1 MRSWSGFTFSASE
14 SLGLPHDDTQAFD
27 GTQTAMSMKAPIF
40 IDSDNE
46 QDTPPKVAGPLKPP
60 KSVCVSE
67 PPKNASALEL
77 QLLSQQETDVAKYT
91 NTLRISVCK

>member
-1 MRSWSGFTFSASE
+1 MRSWSGYTFSVSE
-14 SLGLPHDDTQAFD
+14 SLGFASDDTQAFD
-27 GTQTAMSMKAPIF
+27 GTQTAMSMKTPIF

-46 QDTPPKVAGPLKPP
+46 LDTPPKVAGSSKPP

-67 PPKNASALEL
+67 PPKNASALEM
-77 QLLSQQETDVAKYT
+77 QLLSQKETDVANYA